1 MQLMLREEGRGM
13 ATSQGTAAPTK
24 CALKE
29 VGMLP
34 ALPGYA
40 PCLYSCFH

>member
-34 ALPGYA
+34 AYTVA
-40 PCLYSCFH
+40 SIDRFRKC